1 MATKAALSGRA
12 RVLHEAREFF
22 VKYGYADVSMQQI
35 ADAAGMTK
43 AALYYH
49 FRDKDDLFG
58 QVIIEEMVQQR
69 RSVEALIEKTSGPIG
84 EVLGKLA
91 QYYMSRLVPDVI
103 RLMGDYQQHVP
114 ESRHDDVHRELE
126 KFITIF
132 NRLFERAAKDGQI
145 ANIPPRLAA
154 SIFFHTLIG
163 VIHHS
168 FDPEA
173 AVAPLDPD
181 YAASVVTSVFLH
193 GITANIPCD
202 ASAANVIAPDLA
214 SATIND

>member
-22 VKYGYADVSMQQI
+22 LKYGYADVSMQQI

-58 QVIIEEMVQQR
+58 QVVIEEMKHQR
-69 RSVEALIEKTSGPIG
+69 RSVEALIEKTQGPIN
-84 EVLGKLA
+84 ELLGRLA
-91 QYYMSRLVPDVI
+91 QHYMSELVPDVI

-126 KFITIF
+126 TFITIF
-132 NRLFERAAKDGQI
+132 NRLFERAARKGEIGD
-145 ANIPPRLAA
+145 IPPRLAA
-154 SIFFHTLIG
+154 SIFFHTLLG
-163 VIHHS
+163 VIHQS

-173 AVAPLDPD
+173 TTEPLDPD
-181 YAASVVTSVFLH
+181 YAAHLVTSVFLH
-193 GITANIPCD
+193 GITANIPRNT
-202 ASAANVIAPDLA
+202 SAANVIAPDLA
-214 SATIND
+214 GATIND

>member
-22 VKYGYADVSMQQI
+22 LKYGYADVSMQQI

-58 QVIIEEMVQQR
+58 QVIIEEMVHQR
-69 RSVEALIEKTSGPIG
+69 RSVEALIENTPGPID
-84 EVLGKLA
+84 ELVDRLA
-91 QYYMSRLVPDVI
+91 HHYISELMPDVI
-103 RLMGDYQQHVP
+103 RLMSDYQQHVP

-126 KFITIF
+126 MFITIF
-132 NRLFERAAKDGQI
+132 NRLFERAAKNGEI
-145 ANIPPRLAA
+145 GNIPPRLAA
-154 SIFFHTLIG
+154 SIFFHTLLG
-163 VIHHS
+163 VIHQS
-168 FDPEA
+168 FDPDTVTE
-173 AVAPLDPD
+173 PLDPD
-181 YAASVVTSVFLH
+181 YAASIVTSVFLH

-202 ASAANVIAPDLA
+202 PTPATVIAPDLA
-214 SATIND
+214 SATING